1 MHPFLLPAFLV
12 LHPLTI
18 LFIRFIYSTFW
29 IPYKIQRHLYKQ
41 GIRGPDYRPIFGN
54 SAEFKQEFDATL
66 NKPMASFSHDIVHRA
81 DPCYHKWAAMYGKT
95 MLFWHGSTPR
105 LALADPEMIKEVFLN
120 KSGHV
125 IKVKLPPLAEQ
136 LFGKGLIDLH
146 GEKWGIHRKIANPAF
161 VVDRVKAWVPE
172 VVESTQEVLNKWE
185 KGIRERNER
194 EVDVLKEFHILS
206 AEILSKTAFGSN
218 FEEGKHIFELQDQQ
232 ALLTILALR
241 TVYIPGLRFLPTHDN
256 RMRWKVEKET
266 RRLIRKLIERE
277 KKGGGNPK
285 CLLSLLLWGGLPV
298 EEVIDECQTF
308 YFAGKEAVAIFLTW
322 TLLLL
327 ALHQEWQTK
336 ARKEVLQVCKNDE
349 LPNADNLNDLK
360 IVGMILNEALRLY
373 NPIPDL
379 FREAT
384 QNMKVGN
391 LDVPAGTQF
400 YLPVTATHHNTE
412 IWGADADE
420 FNPQRFAE
428 PRKHLASFFPFSLG
442 SRICI
447 GQNFA
452 VMEGKIILAMILKQ
466 FSFELSPSYV
476 HAPVTYLTVQPQFG
490 AQILFTRLPN

>member
-1 MHPFLLPAFLV
+1 MHLFVLATLMV
-12 LHPLTI
+12 LHLLI
-18 LFIRFIYSTFW
+18 VLLIRFIYSTFW

-41 GIRGPDYRPIFGN
+41 GIRGPGYRPIFGN
-54 SAEFKQEFDATL
+54 SPEFKLEFDATL

-81 DPCYHKWAAMYGKT
+81 DPCYHKWTAMYGKT

-146 GEKWGIHRKIANPAF
+146 GEKWSIHRKLANPAF
-161 VVDRVKAWVPE
+161 VMDRVKAWVPE
-172 VVESTQEVLNKWE
+172 VVESTQEVLKKWE
-185 KGIRERNER
+185 KGIRERNEI

-241 TVYIPGLRFLPTHDN
+241 TVYIPGLRFLPTRDN

-266 RRLIRKLIERE
+266 RRLIRKLIDRE
-277 KKGGGNPK
+277 KKAGGNQK
-285 CLLSLLLWGGLPV
+285 CLLSFLLWGGLPV

-336 ARKEVLQVCKNDE
+336 AREEVWQACKNDE
-349 LPNADNLNDLK
+349 LPNADNLNDFK
-360 IVGMILNEALRLY
+360 IVGMVLNEALRLY

-379 FREAT
+379 FREA
-384 QNMKVGN
+384 NRNIKVGS

-400 YLPVTATHHNTE
+400 YLPVTATHHNTD
-412 IWGADADE
+412 IWGEDADE

-428 PRKHLASFFPFSLG
+428 LRKHLVSFFPFSLG

-490 AQILFTRLPN
+490 AQILFRRLSS